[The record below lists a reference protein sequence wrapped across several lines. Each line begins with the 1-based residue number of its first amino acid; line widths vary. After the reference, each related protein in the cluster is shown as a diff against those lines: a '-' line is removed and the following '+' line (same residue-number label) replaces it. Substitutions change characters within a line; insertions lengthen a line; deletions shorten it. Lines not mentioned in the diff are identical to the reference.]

1 MQFPDFFLTLIAG
14 ACIHLKVDG
23 QRPDIVILKTAIAIA
38 ALEKRSET
46 IADDIFLAADLALC
60 HRTRDGGLLPP
71 ATSEEIK
78 KAFTDMFASIKP
90 QEMAALDKATMYG
103 VRAANK
109 EDSLTQ
115 KKN

>member
-1 MQFPDFFLTLIAG
+1 IQFPDFFLTVIAG

-60 HRTRDGGLLPP
+60 HRTRD
-71 ATSEEIK
+71 
-78 KAFTDMFASIKP
+78 D
-90 QEMAALDKATMYG
+90 
-103 VRAANK
+103 
-109 EDSLTQ
+109 
-115 KKN
+115 